1 MDEESTFKMI
11 INDNNN
17 KKCRKI
23 SRHPF
28 KIYNFKILNFM

>member
-11 INDNNN
+11 III
-17 KKCRKI
+17 KKSRKI

-28 KIYNFKILNFM
+28 KIYNFKTLNFM